1 MLYLSGDEFVSK
13 QHLDEVDKMI
23 VEVLLVF
30 SVKAFEMGQSQD
42 ENLFRV
48 LLSPHIYVLEQ
59 SLITVREKE
68 GLIGFVKLY
77 PKTSSL

>member
-1 MLYLSGDEFVSK
+1 M
-13 QHLDEVDKMI
+13 
-23 VEVLLVF
+23 EVLTVF

-48 LLSPHIYVLEQ
+48 LVSPHIYILEQ

-68 GLIGFVKLY
+68 DLCQAISKNLFTLMD
-77 PKTSSL
+77 